1 MATVVDLGKAVK
13 AKYPGVYDD
22 VPDRDLG
29 MRVRAAYPDAYGD
42 YSDVAAPSEA
52 TRVGAEPATNR
63 NRSWG
68 ADLTRAALGTAR
80 PAGGWAG
87 GALGAARG
95 ASLGSRFG
103 PGGALAGSL
112 ILGGLGAAAG
122 GASGE
127 AVGGKVGEGLG
138 LVEAPA
144 DPADALKQA
153 ALVSALEH
161 YVGRGA
167 GAALNRVG
175 TNLARRS
182 YRPTPTLTKR
192 YMKVDGKPVKDR
204 LVKQALSDKVTPSA
218 EGVVRA
224 EKLVDESAGA
234 VDDIVMRMR
243 QGGRKVRLE
252 DIAKPTLEAVE
263 KRTGRALAPDEKARI
278 LKIVAKRF
286 DKVLREMSEGAEWAV
301 KRVRGPGKQPATYYK
316 REFDPLVVHNARKA
330 ADEAA
335 KAAHSAA
342 ASGQRGAVAT
352 SAAAFKKVADG
363 ARDALRMDPAL
374 GKKFRKASTE
384 LQGRMGVREMVTNAA
399 ASAQPVYLRPTFF
412 PVGVPAPPAVVYG
425 AGSALTSPGFQGA
438 VRGAP
443 ASLDALLSFLTAYGT
458 PNPDT
463 TGTGENR

>member
-13 AKYPGVYDD
+13 AKYPGAYDD

-95 ASLGSRFG
+95 AALGSRFG

-122 GASGE
+122 GAGGE

-204 LVKQALSDKVTPSA
+204 LVKQALSDKVPPSA
-218 EGVVRA
+218 EGVSRA
-224 EKLVDESAGA
+224 GALVDESNAA
-234 VDDIVMRMR
+234 VDAIVEQMSRS
-243 QGGRKVRLE
+243 GRKIRLD
-252 DIAKPTLEAVE
+252 DIAKPTLDAVE
-263 KRTGRALAPDEKARI
+263 KRVGRALTPSDKARI
-278 LKIVAKRF
+278 VKIVARRF
-286 DKVLREMSEGAEWAV
+286 DKVLREMSEGTEWAV
-301 KRVRGPGKQPATYYK
+301 RKVTLPGGQKVTVIR
-316 REFDPLVVHNARKA
+316 REFDPLVVNSARKA
-330 ADEAA
+330 ADEAGRA
-335 KAAHSAA
+335 QFTAA
-342 ASGQRGAVAT
+342 AQGQKIAT
-352 SAAAFKKVADG
+352 AGNPAAMARLSTG
-363 ARDALRMDPAL
+363 ARNALRMDPVL
-374 GKKFRKASTE
+374 GDELRAANTL
-384 LQGRMGVREMVTNAA
+384 LQGRMGVKEMVTNAA
-399 ASAQPVYLRPTFF
+399 ASSQPVYLRPTFF
-412 PVGVPAPPAVVYG
+412 PVGVPAPPAAVYG
-425 AGSALTSPGFQGA
+425 AGSAMTSPGFQAG
-438 VRGAP
+438 VRSTP
-443 ASLDALLSFLTAYGT
+443 AAFDALISLLAAYGT

-463 TGTGENR
+463 TGR